1 MGSRQSALARCWV
14 PNSALSKTCLI
25 RSGLTTPSAEDHDD
39 AIATTAT
46 RRRYGRK
53 VATTR
58 RTVVREIGRLSSSD
72 SGAAKK

>member
-1 MGSRQSALARCWV
+1 MQFRPVSNTR
-14 PNSALSKTCLI
+14 LI
-25 RSGLTTPSAEDHDD
+25 RSGFTIPKAEVTMM
-39 AIATTAT
+39 AIATTVT

-72 SGAAKK
+72 SGGAKNRP